1 MEIKEISE
9 IKSKFH
15 CQSCNYACTYK
26 SEFNKHLKSAKHKRG
41 GAPINYDC
49 NICNYVSN
57 SSWSLKI
64 HIVNTHMTKEE
75 KKELQYY
82 CDVCDCLCFSQLY
95 YNTHID
101 SKDHN
106 ARINEQSSNNNV
118 QTKINKQISSH
129 DLQTKK
135 INNDV
140 KNYIDNKINTLKNE
154 LMVEL
159 KTYLDLLINK

>member
-41 GAPINYDC
+41 GTPINYDC
-49 NICNYVSN
+49 DICNYASN

-64 HIVNTHMTKEE
+64 HIVNTHMSKEE

-101 SKDHN
+101 SKEHN
-106 ARINEQSSNNNV
+106 AKINDRSSNDNL
-118 QTKINKQISSH
+118 QTKKINKQISS
-129 DLQTKK
+129 KK
-135 INNDV
+135 MNNDI

-159 KTYLDLLINK
+159 KTYLDLFINK